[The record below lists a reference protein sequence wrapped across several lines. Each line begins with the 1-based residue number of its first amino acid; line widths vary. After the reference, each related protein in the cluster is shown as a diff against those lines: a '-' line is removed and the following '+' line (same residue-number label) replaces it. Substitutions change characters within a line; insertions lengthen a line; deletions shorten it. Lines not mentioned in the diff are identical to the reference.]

1 MQTCSGGAAVR
12 AAARRVDVQRAA
24 EGLRVF
30 DEMRAAGVAPDATT
44 KALLVKS
51 LWREGKLREAAL
63 VEERCEDVWTASAA
77 DLKKVL
83 DIDSSCF
90 AQLDLMR
97 AVAIGISLPFL
108 FPF

>member
-1 MQTCSGGAAVR
+1 M
-12 AAARRVDVQRAA
+12 
-24 EGLRVF
+24 EG
-30 DEMRAAGVAPDATT
+30 
-44 KALLVKS
+44 
-51 LWREGKLREAAL
+51 
-63 VEERCEDVWTASAA
+63 RCEDVWTASAA

>member
-1 MQTCSGGAAVR
+1 MRAEGVRRNARGPRHPRRAHQGAAG
-12 AAARRVDVQRAA
+12 Q
-24 EGLRVF
+24 
-30 DEMRAAGVAPDATT
+30 
-44 KALLVKS
+44 S
-51 LWREGKLREAAL
+51 LWWEGKLREAAL

>member
-1 MQTCSGGAAVR
+1 
-12 AAARRVDVQRAA
+12 
-24 EGLRVF
+24 
-30 DEMRAAGVAPDATT
+30 
-44 KALLVKS
+44 
-51 LWREGKLREAAL
+51 
-63 VEERCEDVWTASAA
+63 VEERCEDVWTASAT

-90 AQLDLMR
+90 AQLLMR